1 MSNKITLIL
10 LFTLGLLKLGLS
22 QESDL
27 FQLWPDTTLAKANSG
42 ISSEFLSNS
51 EKEVVYYIN
60 LCRINPPL
68 FAESILTDYLKTN
81 DIKKDKEVKDLIKQL
96 EETDP
101 KEILQVEE
109 SLTTTARLQAKDMGE
124 TGRTGHNSSNGKSF
138 KERTQNIANVFNG
151 INENANYG
159 METALGI
166 VVDLLID
173 RNVPNVGHRKNI
185 LDAEMR
191 YIGVAIEPHKRYGI
205 NCVQD
210 FGGIKR

>member
-1 MSNKITLIL
+1 MNHKQLIL
-10 LFTLGLLKLGLS
+10 IFILGLWNHGQS

-42 ISSEFLSNS
+42 IESEFLSSS

-68 FAESILTDYLKTN
+68 FAESILSDYLKTN
-81 DIKKDKEVKDLIKQL
+81 DIKKAKEVKDLIKQL

-101 KEILQVEE
+101 KEILQADE
-109 SLTTTARLQAKDMGE
+109 SLTETARLHAKDMGE
-124 TGRTGHNSSNGKSF
+124 TGRTGHNSSTGKTF
-138 KERTQNIANVFNG
+138 KERTQSIANTFNG

-191 YIGVAIEPHKRYGI
+191 YIGVAIEPHKRYGF

-210 FGGIKR
+210 FGGSKR